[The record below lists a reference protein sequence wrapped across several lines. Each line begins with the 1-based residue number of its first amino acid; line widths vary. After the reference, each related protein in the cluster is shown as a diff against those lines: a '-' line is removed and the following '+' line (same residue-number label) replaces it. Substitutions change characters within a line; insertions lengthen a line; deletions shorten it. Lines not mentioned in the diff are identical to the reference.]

1 MAEHYCTPVPSRRI
15 STNGRLELRIVS
27 DESVQVKILAE
38 KNGEIVKNCG
48 TYPIAPDHS
57 LNKVYPDVSGL
68 LGNFVL
74 HICFLNKDG
83 ETIER
88 MQLKYEIVSS
98 PVHSTRLIDGCWISI
113 LHWSDSEARLFNNG
127 LRKMTDDDWKQH
139 IYSMHKI
146 GITSVLIQNVF
157 DSKNYVNQHNIT
169 ADTYDG
175 KAFYPS
181 KLYPERVPL
190 NCNDPVEAIL
200 AAADECGM
208 AVFMGV
214 GLFAWFDFSQESLEW
229 HKRVTVELN
238 EMYGHH
244 PSLYG
249 WYISEEIMGALY
261 YGYPPVPDEKYKD
274 IQVFF
279 KEYKAFVHNLTPT
292 KPVALA
298 PNNINMHVYQE
309 EWSPILENLDIL
321 IPFAFA
327 RSENNV
333 KEIAEMCAKHNTHF
347 WVDMEIFDFPFDDGL
362 KPKSFP
368 DLIKEIRTYDSLE
381 QIYGYQYT
389 GLLNEPGYRMELG
402 GEDTE
407 KLYVQYSE
415 YVKSIRQNTSE

>member
-1 MAEHYCTPVPSRRI
+1 MMKHYCTPVPARRI

-27 DESVQVKILAE
+27 KEAVRVQILA
-38 KNGEIVKNCG
+38 VKDNQIMQDCG
-48 TYPIAPDHS
+48 TYDLLPNS
-57 LNKVYPDVSGL
+57 TLNKVYPSLHGL
-68 LGNFVL
+68 TGQIVL
-74 HICFLNKDG
+74 HIHFQNAQG
-83 ETIER
+83 ETLEV
-88 MQLKYEIVSS
+88 MQQPYEIVVS
-98 PVHSTRLIDGCWISI
+98 PVHSTRLLDGCWISI
-113 LHWSDSEARLFNNG
+113 LHWSDDEARLFNNG

-139 IYSMHKI
+139 IYSMHKL

-157 DSKNYVNQHNIT
+157 ESMKYVHQHDMT

-175 KAFYPS
+175 KAYYPS

-190 NCNDPVEAIL
+190 NCSDPVEAIL
-200 AAADECGM
+200 TAADECGM

-214 GLFAWFDFSQESLEW
+214 GLYAWFDFSPESLEW

-238 EMYGHH
+238 ELYGHH

-261 YGYPPVPDEKYKD
+261 YGYNPVPDEKYKD

-279 KEYKAFVHNLTPT
+279 KEYKAFVHELTPT

-298 PNNINMHVYQE
+298 PNNIRMHCYE
-309 EWSPILENLDIL
+309 DEWGPIMENVDIL

-327 RSENNV
+327 RSENNI
-333 KEIAEMCAKHNTHF
+333 KEIAAMCAKRGTHF
-347 WVDMEIFDFPFDDGL
+347 WADMEIFDFPFDDGL

-368 DLIKEIRTYDSLE
+368 DLIKEIEMYDSLE

-389 GLLNEPGYRMELG
+389 GLLNEPGFRMELG

-407 KLYVQYSE
+407 ELYLKYKE
-415 YVKSIRQNTSE
+415 YLKDIRSRV